1 MKNIAVLGST
11 GSIGQQTLDVVRRL
25 PDRLRVIGLAA
36 RSNAGLLAE
45 QALAFG
51 AETVGLTDPTEQA
64 TLEGAL
70 GRKTDL
76 RFGADALEKIA
87 TRADVDTVVVAVS
100 GAIGTRATL
109 AALSAGKDVALATKE
124 VLVAAGEVVT
134 SAARIGGGRILPIDS
149 EHSGLLQCLNGERRE
164 DVTKLWLTASG
175 GPFRS
180 WDKEALENVTVEDA
194 LQHPTWRMGNKI
206 TVDCATLMNKGL
218 EAIEAHWLFDMP
230 IEQVGIVVHPQST
243 VHSLVEFRDGSLI
256 AQLGL
261 PDMRLPIEYA
271 LLYPERVD
279 AQLPR
284 LSPLEMGTLT
294 FEAPDEDRF
303 PCLRL
308 AREAAQ
314 AGGTMPAVMNAAN
327 EIAVGLFL
335 ERKIGFP
342 GIPKAI
348 ERAMEAHT
356 VKEDPSL
363 DQILMADAWARRNVC
378 DALTSVVKD

>member
-11 GSIGQQTLDVVRRL
+11 GSIGQQTLDIVRRL
-25 PDRLRVIGLAA
+25 PNRLRVIGLAA

-51 AETVGLTDPTEQA
+51 AEAVGLTDPTEQA
-64 TLEGAL
+64 DLKETL
-70 GRKTDL
+70 GRKVEL
-76 RFGADALEKIA
+76 RSGPDALEKIA
-87 TRADVDTVVVAVS
+87 ARADVDTVVVAVA
-100 GAIGTRATL
+100 GAVGTRATL
-109 AALSAGKDVALATKE
+109 AALAAGKDVALATKE
-124 VLVAAGEVVT
+124 VLVAAGEIVT
-134 SAARIGGGRILPIDS
+134 GAARMGGGRILPIDS
-149 EHSGLLQCLNGERRE
+149 EHSGLLQCLNGEKRE
-164 DVTKLWLTASG
+164 DVARLWLTASG
-175 GPFRS
+175 GPFRGWS
-180 WDKEALENVTVEDA
+180 RKKLAGVTVQDA

-218 EAIEAHWLFDMP
+218 EAIEARWLFDMP

-243 VHSLVEFRDGSLI
+243 VHSLVEFRDGSII

-271 LLYPERVD
+271 LLYPERID
-279 AQLPR
+279 AGLPR
-284 LSPLEMGTLT
+284 LSPVEMGTLT

-314 AGGTMPAVMNAAN
+314 IGGTMPAVMNGAN
-327 EIAVGLFL
+327 EVAVGLFL
-335 ERKIGFP
+335 EGKVGFL
-342 GIPKAI
+342 GIPQAI
-348 ERAMEAHT
+348 ECAMKAHN

-363 DQILMADAWARRNVC
+363 DQVLMADHWARRYVC
-378 DALTSVVKD
+378 DTFLKE

>member
-36 RSNAGLLAE
+36 RSNAALLAE

-51 AETVGLTDPTEQA
+51 AEAVGLTDPTEKFD
-64 TLEGAL
+64 LESAL
-70 GRKTDL
+70 GRKIEL
-76 RFGADALEKIA
+76 RCGAEALEKIA
-87 TRADVDTVVVAVS
+87 TRADVDIVVVAVA

-134 SAARIGGGRILPIDS
+134 NAARMGGGRILPIDS
-149 EHSGLLQCLNGERRE
+149 EHSGLLQCLNGESRE
-164 DVTKLWLTASG
+164 DVAKLWLTASG
-175 GPFRS
+175 GPFRNWTKKKLAS
-180 WDKEALENVTVEDA
+180 VTVEDA
-194 LQHPTWRMGNKI
+194 LRHPTWRMGNKI
-206 TVDCATLMNKGL
+206 TIDSATLMNKGL
-218 EAIEAHWLFDMP
+218 EAIEAHWLFGMP

-279 AQLPR
+279 AGLPR
-284 LSPLEMGTLT
+284 LSPLEMGTLS
-294 FEAPDEDRF
+294 FEAPDEKRF
-303 PCLRL
+303 RCLRL

-314 AGGTMPAVMNAAN
+314 MGGTMPAVMNAAN
-327 EIAVGLFL
+327 EVAVGLFL
-335 ERKIGFP
+335 EKKLGFL
-342 GIPKAI
+342 GIPEVI

-363 DQILMADAWARRNVC
+363 DQILMADAWARRTVC
-378 DALTSVVKD
+378 KSL

>member
-36 RSNAGLLAE
+36 RSNGRLLAE
-45 QALAFG
+45 QAMAFG
-51 AETVGLTDPTEQA
+51 AEAVGLTDPSEQVD
-64 TLEGAL
+64 LEAVL
-70 GRKTDL
+70 GRRIDL
-76 RFGADALEKIA
+76 RCGPDALEKIA
-87 TRADVDTVVVAVS
+87 TRADVDTVVVAVA

-109 AALSAGKDVALATKE
+109 AALAAGKDVALATKE
-124 VLVAAGEVVT
+124 VLVAAGEIVT
-134 SAARIGGGRILPIDS
+134 GAARTSGGRILPIDS
-149 EHSGLLQCLNGERRE
+149 EHSGLFQCLNGERRE
-164 DVTKLWLTASG
+164 DVAKLWLTASG

-180 WDKEALENVTVEDA
+180 WTKKKLSSVTVEDA

-206 TVDCATLMNKGL
+206 TVDSATLMNKGL
-218 EAIEAHWLFDMP
+218 EAIEARWLFAFP

-279 AQLPR
+279 ANLPR

-294 FEAPDEDRF
+294 FEAPDEERF

-314 AGGTMPAVMNAAN
+314 AGGTMPAVMNGAN
-327 EIAVGLFL
+327 EVAVGLFL
-335 ERKIGFP
+335 EGKLGFL
-342 GIPKAI
+342 GIPEAI
-348 ERAMEAHT
+348 ERAMMAHT

-363 DQILMADAWARRNVC
+363 DQILMADAW
-378 DALTSVVKD
+378 